1 MPSVSPVK
9 SPDHRPGI
17 LIAALSGRA
26 LAQLA
31 RKAGYRPLVADLFGD
46 EDTRRYA
53 HAVRVVR
60 GTLTEGPEAGDLIA
74 ALSELAQQC
83 DSPPIGVVCGAGFEP
98 QPGLLD
104 DLARRWRLLGCA
116 SDVVRRA
123 KDPVAF
129 ARLCAEL
136 GMPHPAI
143 RVEAPADSQVWL
155 AKTIGGSGGWHI
167 SGANVLAPAEGVYFQ
182 RRVTGQPISALVVGT
197 GEAARVI
204 GWSAQWTSP
213 TFDAPYRWAG
223 GVQPSQIDSDLQA
236 HLADKARDLVVA
248 AGIVGIASVDFLVDD
263 TTWHVLEINPR
274 PGGTL
279 DIFDDGCGRLFE
291 MHVEACGGSLIDPP
305 NYRGAQACAIAF
317 AESDIETM
325 PDIRWP
331 DWCADLQAGGT
342 PVEAGAPICTIRAAA
357 DDPDTARR
365 LVEHRRRALLQMVH
379 EPEFAAC

>member
-26 LAQLA
+26 LAELA

-46 EDTRRYA
+46 EDTRCYA

-60 GTLTEGPEAGDLIA
+60 GDLTQGPEARDLIA
-74 ALSELAQQC
+74 ALSELVQEC
-83 DSPPIGVVCGAGFEP
+83 DSPPIGIVCGAGFEH
-98 QPGLLD
+98 QPHLLD
-104 DLARRWRLLGCA
+104 ELAERWRLLGCA
-116 SDVVRRA
+116 SDIVKRA

-143 RVEAPADSQVWL
+143 RVEAPADPQAWL
-155 AKTIGGSGGWHI
+155 AKTVGGSGGWHI
-167 SGANVLAPAEGVYFQ
+167 SGANVRARAEGVYFQ
-182 RRVTGQPISALVVGT
+182 RRVRGEPISALVVST

-213 TFDAPYRWAG
+213 VADAPYRWAG
-223 GVQPSQIDSDLQA
+223 AVQPARIDPGLQA
-236 HLADKARDLVVA
+236 HAADRARDLAVA
-248 AGIVGIASVDFLVDD
+248 AGIVGIGSVDFLVDG
-263 TTWHVLEINPR
+263 TTWHALEINPR

-279 DIFDDGCGRLFE
+279 DIFDDGRGRLFDL
-291 MHVEACGGSLIDPP
+291 HVQASGGRLIDPP
-305 NYRGAQACAIAF
+305 RYRCAQACAIAF
-317 AESDIETM
+317 AEGDIESM
-325 PDIRWP
+325 PDMRWP
-331 DWCADLQAGGT
+331 DWCADLQARGT
-342 PVEAGAPICTIRAAA
+342 RVEAGAPICTIRAAA
-357 DDPDTARR
+357 DDREAARR

-379 EPEFAAC
+379 EPELAAC

>member
-1 MPSVSPVK
+1 MRSVSPVK

-26 LAQLA
+26 LAELA

-46 EDTRRYA
+46 EDTHRYA
-53 HAVRVVR
+53 HAVRVVK
-60 GTLTEGPEAGDLIA
+60 GDLTQGPDAGDLIA
-74 ALSELAQQC
+74 ALSELAPQC
-83 DSPPIGVVCGAGFEP
+83 DPSPIGLVCGAGFER

-143 RVEAPADSQVWL
+143 RVEAPADPQAWL

-167 SGANVLAPAEGVYFQ
+167 SAADVRAPAEDVYFQ
-182 RRVTGQPISALVVGT
+182 RRVTGTPMSALVVST

-204 GWSAQWTSP
+204 GWSAQWTSS
-213 TFDAPYRWAG
+213 TSDAPYRWAG
-223 GVQPSQIDSDLQA
+223 AVQPARIDPDLQA
-236 HLADKARDLVVA
+236 HLADRARDLAVA
-248 AGIVGIASVDFLVDD
+248 AGIAGIASIDFLVDGAN
-263 TTWHVLEINPR
+263 WHVLEINPR

-279 DIFDDGCGRLFE
+279 DIFDDGRGALFDL
-291 MHVEACGGSLIDPP
+291 HVQACGGRLTDPP
-305 NYRGAQACAIAF
+305 RYRCAQACAIAF
-317 AESDIETM
+317 AERDIESM
-325 PDIRWP
+325 PDMRWP
-331 DWCADLQAGGT
+331 DWCADLQARGT
-342 PVEAGAPICTIRAAA
+342 RVEAGAPICTIRAAA
-357 DDPDTARR
+357 DDPETARR
-365 LVEHRRRALLQMVH
+365 LVEHRRCALLQMVH
-379 EPEFAAC
+379 ERELAAC

>member
-26 LAQLA
+26 LAELA

-60 GTLTEGPEAGDLIA
+60 GTLMEGPEAGDLIA
-74 ALSELAQQC
+74 ALSDLAQQC
-83 DSPPIGVVCGAGFEP
+83 DSPPIGLVCGAGFER

-104 DLARRWRLLGCA
+104 ELARRWRVLGCA

-123 KDPVAF
+123 KDPVNF

-136 GMPHPAI
+136 GMPHPAV
-143 RVEAPADSQVWL
+143 RVEAPADPQAWL

-167 SGANVLAPAEGVYFQ
+167 SGANVRAPAEGVYFQ
-182 RRVTGQPISALVVGT
+182 RRVTGRPISALVVGT

-213 TFDAPYRWAG
+213 TDAPYRWAG
-223 GVQPSQIDSDLQA
+223 AVQPARIDPDLQA
-236 HLADKARDLVVA
+236 YLADKACELTIA
-248 AGIVGIASVDFLVDD
+248 AGLVGIASIDFLVEH
-263 TTWHVLEINPR
+263 TNWHVLEINPR

-279 DIFDDGCGRLFE
+279 DIFDDGCGWLLE
-291 MHVEACGGSLIDPP
+291 MHVQACGGSLIDPP
-305 NYRGAQACAIAF
+305 HYRGAQACAIAF
-317 AESDIETM
+317 AERDIESM
-325 PDIRWP
+325 PDMRWP
-331 DWCADLQAGGT
+331 DWCADLQVRGT
-342 PVEAGAPICTIRAAA
+342 RVEAGAPICTIRAAA
-357 DDPDTARR
+357 DDPETARP
-365 LVEHRRRALLQMVH
+365 LVDHRRRALLQMVH
-379 EPEFAAC
+379 ERELAAC

>member
-26 LAQLA
+26 LAELA

-46 EDTRRYA
+46 GDSRRYA

-60 GTLTEGPEAGDLIA
+60 GNLTEGPDAGDLIS

-83 DSPPIGVVCGAGFEP
+83 DSPPIGVVCGAGFER

-143 RVEAPADSQVWL
+143 RVEAPADPQAWL

-167 SGANVLAPAEGVYFQ
+167 SAADVRAPAEDVYFQ
-182 RRVTGQPISALVVGT
+182 RRFTGQPISALVVST
-197 GEAARVI
+197 GEAARII

-213 TFDAPYRWAG
+213 TSDVPYRWAG
-223 GVQPSQIDSDLQA
+223 AVQPAPMDPDLQA
-236 HLADKARDLVVA
+236 HLADRARDLAVA
-248 AGIVGIASVDFLVDD
+248 AGIVGIASIDFLVEGAN
-263 TTWHVLEINPR
+263 WHVLEINPR

-279 DIFDDGCGRLFE
+279 DIFDDGRGRLFDL
-291 MHVEACGGSLIDPP
+291 HVQACGGRLMDPP
-305 NYRGAQACAIAF
+305 RYRCAQACAIGF
-317 AESDIETM
+317 AERDIESM
-325 PDIRWP
+325 PDMRWP
-331 DWCADLQAGGT
+331 DWCADLQTRGT
-342 PVEAGAPICTIRAAA
+342 RVEAGAPICTIRAAA
-357 DDPDTARR
+357 DDPETARR
-365 LVEHRRRALLQMVH
+365 LVEHRRCALLQMVH
-379 EPEFAAC
+379 EPELAAC